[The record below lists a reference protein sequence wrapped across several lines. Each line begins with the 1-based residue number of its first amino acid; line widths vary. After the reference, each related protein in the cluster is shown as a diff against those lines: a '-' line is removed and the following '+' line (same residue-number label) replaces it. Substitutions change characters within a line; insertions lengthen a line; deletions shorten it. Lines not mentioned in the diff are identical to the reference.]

1 MKMTS
6 VRLVRAAFMT
16 AAASVAAVIL
26 AAVFLAF
33 AVPALAAMF
42 PSFAPT
48 LSPIDSQAF
57 GRLLSALRFTLTE
70 AMLSA
75 LVAVAIGLPSAF
87 LVARRRFAG
96 RRFLLSLSGVP
107 LCVPPVI
114 IALAFVLFYG
124 RQGYLNTALM
134 SAFGLSEPPVTFL
147 YSLAG
152 VVIAHGF
159 YNFPVVLRTVSQ
171 VWDRLPE
178 AEEES
183 ARLLGAGRVRLFRT
197 VILPRLA
204 GPILAS
210 AVLVFLY
217 CFFSF
222 IIVLLFGGIG
232 GTTLEVELFRAARSS
247 LDFKMAGVISM
258 METGAALGIVFLYV
272 YLQKRLSAGT
282 AGLQAGRT
290 RLPVRGTF
298 EVAAVIA
305 YLSFILV
312 FFLGPL
318 VSIVVRS
325 FMSSGGGLYT
335 GSLRFG
341 LDAWVAFFRR
351 SAVVAALGNTVLV
364 GASVALLSTSAALCF
379 ALMRTRS
386 ERRVSYAHRASRALG
401 TSPALSAPRS
411 SGIPGS
417 DLFFRMLPLTPLA
430 VSSIMLGFGW
440 TMLVPRG
447 NVAVLILAQSALS
460 WPFAWTQIQTALD
473 RIPSGIQDAA
483 AMLSPDRRDVSFRV
497 LIPLALPGILSGAG
511 FVFAIS
517 AGDASLPL
525 VLSLRGFE
533 NLSLMLFR
541 LAGSYRFSEACV
553 SAVVLTALCGVV
565 FFLQDVGMRP
575 AREKGPNHE

>member
-1 MKMTS
+1 MKTTS
-6 VRLVRAAFMT
+6 VRQVRAAFMT
-16 AAASVAAVIL
+16 AAASVAAAIL

-33 AVPALAAMF
+33 AVPALAAMI
-42 PSFAPT
+42 PPFAAG
-48 LSPIDSQAF
+48 LSPTDSQAF

-70 AMLSA
+70 ALLSA

-87 LVARRRFAG
+87 LVARRRFPG

-134 SAFGLSEPPVTFL
+134 SLFGLSEPPVTFL
-147 YSLAG
+147 YSLTG

-171 VWDRLPE
+171 VWERLPE

-232 GTTLEVELFRAARSS
+232 GTTLEVELYRAARSS
-247 LDFKMAGVISM
+247 LDFRMAGVISII
-258 METGAALGIVFLYV
+258 ETCAALGIVFLYV
-272 YLQKRLSAGT
+272 NLQKRLSAGT
-282 AGLQAGRT
+282 AGLQAGRR
-290 RLPVRGTF
+290 RLPVRGGF

-305 YLSFILV
+305 YLSFIAV
-312 FFLGPL
+312 FFIGPL

-325 FMSSGGGLYT
+325 FISSGGIYSD
-335 GSLRFG
+335 SLRFS
-341 LDAWVAFFRR
+341 LDAWTDFFRR
-351 SAVVAALGNTVLV
+351 KNVLTALGNTVLV
-364 GASVALLSTSAALCF
+364 GASVAVLSTSAALCF

-386 ERRVSYAHRASRALG
+386 ERRVSYAHHASRALG
-401 TSPALSAPRS
+401 VSR
-411 SGIPGS
+411 IPVAN
-417 DLFFRMLPLTPLA
+417 LFFRMLPLTPLA

-447 NVAVLILAQSALS
+447 NVAVLILAQTALA

-473 RIPSGIQDAA
+473 RIPGGLHDAA
-483 AMLSPDRRDVSFRV
+483 AMLSPGRLDVSFRV

-553 SAVVLTALCGVV
+553 SAVVLTALCGIV
-565 FFLQDVGMRP
+565 FFLQDIGMPP
-575 AREKGPNHE
+575 ARDKGPNHE